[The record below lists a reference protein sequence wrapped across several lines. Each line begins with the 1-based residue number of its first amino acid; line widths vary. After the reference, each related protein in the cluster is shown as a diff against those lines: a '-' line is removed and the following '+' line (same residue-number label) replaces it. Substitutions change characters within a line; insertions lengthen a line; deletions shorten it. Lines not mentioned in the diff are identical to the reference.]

1 MKHALVVDDSAVIR
15 KIAKRML
22 AALNF
27 RVDEAENG
35 AAALNYCRATMPDVI
50 LLDWNMPVMDGLEF
64 FERLQTVPGR
74 NYAKVVFCTTENEKS
89 KIMRVIEAG
98 ADEYIMKPFDEHILR
113 LKLQQIG
120 LISAESEQPA

>member
-22 AALNF
+22 ASLNF
-27 RVDEAENG
+27 SVQEAENG
-35 AAALNYCRATMPDVI
+35 AAALNYCRQTMPDVI
-50 LLDWNMPVMDGLEF
+50 LLDWNMPVMDGMEF
-64 FERLQTVPGR
+64 FEQLQTMPRRGR
-74 NYAKVVFCTTENEKS
+74 AKVVFCTTENEKS
-89 KIMRVIEAG
+89 KILRVIEAG

-120 LISAESEQPA
+120 LISAESE